1 MSNQITRRHFVG
13 ATGAVAGLMTLASS
27 PALLSAQATSGA
39 GFKYSLNTAT
49 IRGQKLPLPEQFD
62 VAAKAGYDFI
72 EPWLGDVA
80 KYAESN
86 SLKDLR
92 RRAEDQGLKVISGIG
107 FPEWGVNDDARR
119 ARAMEQLKRE
129 MDFMAQ
135 LGAPHIAAP
144 PAGIYGKEV
153 KVELDR
159 LAERYRAV
167 LEVGRQMQVIP
178 MLEIWGASANLNN
191 LADATY
197 VITKSGHPDACLLA
211 DVYHVYRGGSDF
223 ASLRVLGP
231 TALRVF
237 HMNDYPATPP
247 RESLRD
253 SDRIWPGDGQAPMKE
268 IFSHFLAN
276 GSRPVL
282 SLELFNAEYYKMPAL
297 DAARTGLNKMK
308 ACVASAVS

>member
-1 MSNQITRRHFVG
+1 MSNPVTRRQFVG
-13 ATGAVAGLMTLASS
+13 AAGAMAGILTLGSAATPVSAQTGAS
-27 PALLSAQATSGA
+27 Q
-39 GFKYSLNTAT
+39 GFKFSLNTAT
-49 IRGQKLPLPEQFD
+49 IRGHKLSLPEQFE
-62 VAAKAGYDFI
+62 VAAKAGYDYI
-72 EPWLGDVA
+72 EPWLGDLA

-92 RRAEDQGLKVISGIG
+92 KRAEDQGLKVISGIG
-107 FPEWGVNDDARR
+107 FPEWAVNDDARR

-129 MDFMAQ
+129 MDLMAQ

-153 KVELDR
+153 KVELER

-167 LEVGRQMQVIP
+167 LELGRQMQVVP

-191 LADATY
+191 LADAVY
-197 VITKSGHPDACLLA
+197 VITKAAHPDACLLA
-211 DVYHVYRGGSDF
+211 DVYHIYRGGSDF

-231 TALRVF
+231 SSLRVF

-253 SDRIWPGDGQAPMKE
+253 SDRVWPGDGQAPMKE
-268 IFSHFLAN
+268 IFGHFRAN
-276 GSRPVL
+276 GGRPVL
-282 SLELFNAEYYKMPAL
+282 SLELFNNEYYKMPAL
-297 DAARTGLNKMK
+297 EAARTGLAKMK
-308 ACVASAVS
+308 QCVA